1 LTGESLRDE
10 WGVEVGE
17 LAGHIHQAVGI
28 AELEEGGKVACEAS
42 GLINKKIVEVAVS
55 DQSLGI
61 SKEVVIEVHGV
72 NHGVEALAE
81 SVVVVL
87 ETNDSTEEE
96 GFPWL
101 GVDGSVIDD
110 DVGGTFPSA
119 SCGIIIWWRALTSDI
134 VCSTAHWVSEV
145 SEAVSVLTVKAHLD
159 VTESVL
165 SEVTV
170 AHNCGKGE
178 AKAKE

>member
-1 LTGESLRDE
+1 MRGRGWRTGRPYPSSGWHCR
-10 WGVEVGE
+10 
-17 LAGHIHQAVGI
+17 AYKKGHGYYPPIYR
-28 AELEEGGKVACEAS
+28 EYLLEEGGKVACEAS

-96 GFPWL
+96 GFP
-101 GVDGSVIDD
+101 
-110 DVGGTFPSA
+110 
-119 SCGIIIWWRALTSDI
+119 
-134 VCSTAHWVSEV
+134 
-145 SEAVSVLTVKAHLD
+145 
-159 VTESVL
+159 
-165 SEVTV
+165 
-170 AHNCGKGE
+170 
-178 AKAKE
+178 